1 MVPQDDAAADVAVRA
16 VGVRDRRPGQR
27 LLQTLAREH
36 RLGPEQLAVLPLQ
49 LVVPRPE
56 LAELDLALGVARLD
70 LGEARAQYDR
80 VLGQPGRG
88 RRTVRGGHARAGSWG
103 RRWRGAGRNRCGCPG
118 STAAIRATN
127 ARSDGSANQ
136 YSQRGRTVELSGHSG
151 VGTGVVERGAGSLGP
166 TACHAGR
173 AALRYSRQVQKQDSS
188 EVNTSHLYIILVRY
202 RKQE

>member
-1 MVPQDDAAADVAVRA
+1 MLAPLSRSEDEWAKSRGQAPSSTDARHLPQRPDRPPRNSGSRPLKNKEHTPPHDTRRSRASRRERGRQPPEVAAAAPFVAA
-16 VGVRDRRPGQR
+16 MPGPGAGVG
-27 LLQTLAREH
+27 A
-36 RLGPEQLAVLPLQ
+36 
-49 LVVPRPE
+49 
-56 LAELDLALGVARLD
+56 
-70 LGEARAQYDR
+70 
-80 VLGQPGRG
+80 
-88 RRTVRGGHARAGSWG
+88 GGA
-103 RRWRGAGRNRCGCPG
+103 GAGRNMCGCPG

>member
-1 MVPQDDAAADVAVRA
+1 MVDFHAAQNKTAADVAVRA

-36 RLGPEQLAVLPLQ
+36 RLGPQQLAVLPLE

-88 RRTVRGGHARAGSWG
+88 RRTVRGGHAWAELVSAL
-103 RRWRGAGRNRCGCPG
+103 AGRAQVGIGAVVPG
-118 STAAIRATN
+118 VRLLYVRQTRAAMEVPIN
-127 ARSDGSANQ
+127 I
-136 YSQRGRTVELSGHSG
+136 GREVELSGDSG
-151 VGTGVVERGAGSLGP
+151 VGTGVVERGASRLGP
-166 TACHAGR
+166 TA
-173 AALRYSRQVQKQDSS
+173 
-188 EVNTSHLYIILVRY
+188 
-202 RKQE
+202 